1 MIPEQASQPQIQHPP
16 SNKTPQ
22 RIGLFLLLAPIALF
36 LITLML
42 FAVGNFFFA
51 QLPVIES
58 TPPQPSMRSTV
69 NVILTLTG
77 TLSVIGMIVG
87 IPLGIFLLAQKDT
100 PTQPTTL

>member
-1 MIPEQASQPQIQHPP
+1 
-16 SNKTPQ
+16 
-22 RIGLFLLLAPIALF
+22 
-36 LITLML
+36 
-42 FAVGNFFFA
+42 
-51 QLPVIES
+51 
-58 TPPQPSMRSTV
+58 MRSTV